1 MAKYSVGTLP
11 GTLREA
17 LDELEKDK
25 VVQDA
30 LGSHVY
36 EWFTEAKRAEW
47 DEYRKQ
53 VSRWELERYLETY

>member
-1 MAKYSVGTLP
+1 MLP

-17 LDELEKDK
+17 LDELEQDEI
-25 VVQDA
+25 VQEA

-36 EWFTEAKRAEW
+36 EWFLEAKRAEW
-47 DEYRKQ
+47 EEYREQ